1 VFTQTFTEQFW
12 NEVHEE
18 WHSRSLGEN
27 GNNQNLNY
35 SSDVGSWNFCQRLHN
50 YGMECDESCQALDS
64 FRVNE
69 WSNSDIFLLVIMCIF
84 MAAMMLLIF
93 AKRVKA
99 YEKAHI
105 YGDEFDASY
114 PGLPPMAMVLVFG
127 IILAAIILLARLKL
141 VNETLVFAVVTCILL
156 FIYMLKLTLFEN
168 RGPNL
173 LSASD
178 RAEDPNIAFDHMNR
192 QLFDA

>member
-1 VFTQTFTEQFW
+1 
-12 NEVHEE
+12 
-18 WHSRSLGEN
+18 
-27 GNNQNLNY
+27 
-35 SSDVGSWNFCQRLHN
+35 
-50 YGMECDESCQALDS
+50 
-64 FRVNE
+64 
-69 WSNSDIFLLVIMCIF
+69 

-105 YGDEFDASY
+105 YGDDFEASY
-114 PGLPPMAMVLVFG
+114 PGLPPMAMVLLFG
-127 IILAAIILLARLKL
+127 IILAAIILAARLKF
-141 VNETLVFAVVTCILL
+141 VNETLVFAVITCILL

-173 LSASD
+173 LGSD
-178 RAEDPNIAFDHMNR
+178 RREDPNIAFDNMNR